1 MVSVAGDPV
10 MCLGIPG
17 KIVAVGEDIH
27 QLAQVDVCGVKRDVN
42 IGLICEGD
50 TAELLGQWVL
60 VHVGFA
66 MSIINEEEAQATLD
80 ALMAMSQL
88 DHEVGD
94 FSGLNS
100 GATDAVRR

>member
-1 MVSVAGDPV
+1 MAGVVGDTA

-42 IGLICEGD
+42 IGLICEGE
-50 TAELLGQWVL
+50 TADLLGQWVL

-66 MSIINEEEAQATLD
+66 MSIINEEEAQSTLD
-80 ALMAMSQL
+80 ALTAMSQL
-88 DHEVGD
+88 DHEVSD
-94 FSGLNS
+94 FSGLNA

>member
-1 MVSVAGDPV
+1 MASVAGDSV

-42 IGLICEGD
+42 IGLICEGETSD
-50 TAELLGQWVL
+50 LLGQWVL

-66 MSIINEEEAQATLD
+66 MSIINEEEAQSTLD
-80 ALMAMSQL
+80 ALTAMSQL
-88 DHEVGD
+88 DHEVSD
-94 FSGLNS
+94 FSGLTVGDS
-100 GATDAVRR
+100 DAVRR

>member
-1 MVSVAGDPV
+1 

-27 QLAQVDVCGVKRDVN
+27 QLAQVEVCGVKRDVN
-42 IGLICEGD
+42 IGLVCEGD
-50 TAELLGQWVL
+50 TAEMLGQWVL

-66 MSIINEEEAQATLD
+66 MSIINEEEAQSTLD

-88 DHEVGD
+88 DHEVND

-100 GATDAVRR
+100 GVTDAVRR

>member
-1 MVSVAGDPV
+1 

-27 QLAQVDVCGVKRDVN
+27 QLAQVDVCGVKRDIN

-66 MSIINEEEAQATLD
+66 MSIINEEEAQSTLD
-80 ALMAMSQL
+80 ALMSMSQL
-88 DHEVGD
+88 EEQVSD

-100 GATDAVRR
+100 GATDAVCR

>member
-1 MVSVAGDPV
+1 

-17 KIVAVGEDIH
+17 KNVDVGEDDH
-27 QLAQVDVCGVKRDVN
+27 KLAQVDVCGVKRDVN

-50 TAELLGQWVL
+50 TADLLGQWVL

-66 MSIINEEEAQATLD
+66 MSVINEEEAQATLD
-80 ALMAMSQL
+80 ALTAMSQL

-94 FSGLNS
+94 FTGLNS

>member
-1 MVSVAGDPV
+1 

-17 KIVAVGEDIH
+17 NIVAVGEDIY
-27 QLAQVDVCGVKRDVN
+27 QLAQVGVLGVKRGVN
-42 IGLICEGD
+42 IGLICEGE
-50 TAELLGQWVL
+50 TSELLGQWVL

-66 MSIINEEEAQATLD
+66 MSIINEEEAQSTLD
-80 ALMAMSQL
+80 ALVAMSQL

-94 FSGLNS
+94 FSGLNA